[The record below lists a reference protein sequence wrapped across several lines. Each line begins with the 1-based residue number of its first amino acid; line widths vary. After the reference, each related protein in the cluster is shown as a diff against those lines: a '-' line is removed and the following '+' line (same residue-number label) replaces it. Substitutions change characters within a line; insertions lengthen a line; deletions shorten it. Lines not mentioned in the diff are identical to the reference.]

1 MVYNS
6 PLDEVTTMA
15 YTVKQLS
22 ELAGVSVRTLHHYDE
37 IGLLKPSWL
46 AENGYRYYDE
56 DAVLRLQQILFYREL
71 ELSLNEINAILDQ
84 PDFDI
89 LPALQAHRAGLESK
103 IRRLQDLIKTI
114 DHTIMHL
121 IGEVDMSKKQLF
133 KGFTPEQEN
142 KYEQEA
148 RQRWG
153 DEEVNASYKRWN
165 SYTPQQKE
173 DIKTEVSTIYID
185 LVSQIEAGNLPTSPE
200 VQDIIARWHQHMR
213 YFYEPSVTR
222 LQGLGQMYV
231 DSPDF
236 ANRFKELHPE
246 LPEFMREAINHYCE
260 AL

>member
-1 MVYNS
+1 
-6 PLDEVTTMA
+6 MA

-22 ELAGVSVRTLHHYDE
+22 ELAGVSVRTLHYYDE
-37 IGLLKPSWL
+37 IGLLEPSWL

-71 ELSLNEINAILDQ
+71 ELSLSEINAILDQ

-89 LPALQAHRAGLESK
+89 LAALQVHRAGLESK

-133 KGFTPEQEN
+133 KGFTPEEEK

-153 DEEVNASYKRWN
+153 DEEVSASYKRWN

-173 DIKTEVSTIYID
+173 DIKAEGDAVYMEI
-185 LVSQIEAGNLPTSPE
+185 VSQIEAGKPATDPE

-213 YFYEPSVTR
+213 YFYEPSAAR
-222 LQGLGQMYV
+222 LQGLGHLYV
-231 DSPDF
+231 NSPDF
-236 ANRFKELHPE
+236 ANRFRELHPG
-246 LPEFMREAINHYCE
+246 LPEFMRDAINHYCE